1 MIAWPMVN
9 RFAFDRQYYDRF
21 YRDPD
26 TRVATQE
33 SVDVLADFVCA
44 YLIHIGQPVDYV
56 IDLGCGLGFWEAG
69 IRRHFP
75 AATYIGVE
83 FSEYLCEEH
92 GWTPGSAVDFR
103 SRRKAD
109 LLICQGVLQ
118 YLADADCARAIANF
132 AKLARGA
139 LYLEALT
146 ARDWKVNVDQE
157 VTDGSVHL
165 RTGSWYRERL
175 ANNFT
180 NCGGGVFLA
189 DKSPAALFELEQ
201 LE

>member
-1 MIAWPMVN
+1 MASSK
-9 RFAFDRQYYDRF
+9 AFDQQYYDRF

-26 TRVATQE
+26 TQVASQE
-33 SVDVLADFVCA
+33 SVDVLTDFVCA
-44 YLIHIGQPVDYV
+44 YLTHIGQPVEYV
-56 IDLGCGLGFWEAG
+56 IDLGCGLGYWEAG

-75 AATYIGVE
+75 DAVYIGVE
-83 FSEYLCEEH
+83 YSAYLCEEH

-118 YLADADCARAIANF
+118 YLTDTDCKRAIANLG
-132 AKLARGA
+132 KLCRGA

-146 ARDWKVNVDQE
+146 ERDWSENVDQE
-157 VTDGSVHL
+157 ATDGSVHL
-165 RTGSWYRERL
+165 RPGSWYRQQL
-175 ANNFT
+175 AKSFT
-180 NCGGGVFLA
+180 NCGGGLFLA
-189 DKSPAALFELEQ
+189 DSSPAALFELEQ